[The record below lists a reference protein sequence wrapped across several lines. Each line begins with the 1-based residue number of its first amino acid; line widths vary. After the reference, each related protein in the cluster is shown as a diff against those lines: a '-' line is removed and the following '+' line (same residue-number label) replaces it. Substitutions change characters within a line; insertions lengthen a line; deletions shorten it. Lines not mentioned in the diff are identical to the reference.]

1 MKMKK
6 VDLSQ
11 EDKDLEE
18 IFEKLFNTAMKFC
31 ERYPSQMVAGT
42 YMAIACRM
50 YKTVLAPDE
59 FKTMMKFISET
70 DVPPYTEPTLH

>member
-1 MKMKK
+1 MKK

-59 FKTMMKFISET
+59 FETMMKFISES

>member
-18 IFEKLFNTAMKFC
+18 IFEKLFNTAMKLSFSDGSGHVHGY
-31 ERYPSQMVAGT
+31 RLPYVQDGIGT
-42 YMAIACRM
+42 RRI
-50 YKTVLAPDE
+50 
-59 FKTMMKFISET
+59 
-70 DVPPYTEPTLH
+70 

>member
-1 MKMKK
+1 MKK

-18 IFEKLFNTAMKFC
+18 IFEKLFSTAMRFC
-31 ERYPSQMVAGT
+31 QKYPSQMVAGT

-70 DVPPYTEPTLH
+70 DVTPYNAPTLH